1 MMRSVR
7 DAYLN
12 PILMKYSRRLRRILL
27 WVAGLGLLFALFT
40 SGISRNP
47 PGFSI
52 DESCYTYNAYVLAKT
67 GAGEVGPR
75 FPLFFEV
82 FRDGFAQIY
91 HPVHE
96 YLLAIVFLFFPPTIL
111 VARMFSAFGIF
122 SACLLCGLLAR
133 RISGRRTI
141 GVIVAAMALVTPWF
155 FEYARLAWETHLV
168 PLLTILY
175 LLSVYRA
182 QGKER
187 WSLVDITLI
196 ASALALLTYCYA
208 SGRALAPLMAAG
220 LVFLVTT
227 RQRVID
233 VAKTWLFYGITW
245 FPVFLYSRQHPGALS
260 KRIQEVSYI
269 RLDGRWSDM
278 ASHFV
283 KRYLEDQ
290 SLTGLLLSGDYHP
303 RHHVQGAGGAIF
315 FATFI
320 LAFIGLA
327 IVIAC
332 RKSDPWWRF
341 VLYGLAAAVVPGAI
355 SVEPFHQSRLLAY
368 PVFLMI
374 LTIPALE
381 WLLARPERK
390 SARDL
395 SSSDRTKD
403 VSLEGAQPLGH
414 TVTGENWPRWVRLG
428 LLGLLLAL
436 TCVETYRFQTV
447 FRREGPKRLYE
458 FDVPYKEAY
467 DLAVK
472 QPARPIYLE
481 DGKWGPAYIHAL
493 WYATLEK
500 RPISQFVRLTA
511 GTKPPA
517 GAIVIS
523 SADTCEH
530 CQTIIHPGVYLVYK
544 AL

>member
-7 DAYLN
+7 EAYLN
-12 PILMKYSRRLRRILL
+12 PILMKYSLRLRRIFL
-27 WVAGLGLLFALFT
+27 WVSGLGLLFALFT
-40 SGISRNP
+40 WGLTRNP

-52 DESCYTYNAYVLAKT
+52 DESCYTYNAYLVAKT

-96 YLLAIVFLFFPPTIL
+96 YLLGIVFLFFPPSIL

-122 SACLLCGLLAR
+122 SACLLIGLLAR

-141 GVIVAAMALVTPWF
+141 GVMVAAIALVTPWF

-168 PLLTILY
+168 PPLTVLY
-175 LLSVYRA
+175 LLWVYRA

-187 WSLVDITLI
+187 WTLGDITLI
-196 ASALALLTYCYA
+196 VSALALLTYSYA

-245 FPVFLYSRQHPGALS
+245 IPVFLYSRQHPGALS

-269 RLDGRWSDM
+269 RLDGSWSDM

-290 SLTGLLLSGDYHP
+290 SLTGLLLTGDYHP

-320 LAFIGLA
+320 LALIGLA
-327 IVIAC
+327 LVIA
-332 RKSDPWWRF
+332 RRLSDPWWRF

-368 PVFLMI
+368 PVFLM
-374 LTIPALE
+374 LMTVPAFE
-381 WLLARPERK
+381 WLLARPEQK
-390 SARDL
+390 SNL
-395 SSSDRTKD
+395 GHSSSDRTKG
-403 VSLEGAQPLGH
+403 VSLEDAQPLGH
-414 TVTGENWPRWVRLG
+414 TVARQGCPRWVRLG
-428 LLGLLLAL
+428 FLGLMLAL

-447 FRREGPKRLYE
+447 FQREGPKRLYE
-458 FDVPYKEAY
+458 FDVTYKEAY
-467 DLAVK
+467 DVAVK
-472 QPARPIYLE
+472 QPLRPIYLE

-500 RPISQFVRLTA
+500 RPLTEFIRLKS

-530 CQTIIHPGVYLVYK
+530 CQPIIHPGVYLVYK

>member
-1 MMRSVR
+1 
-7 DAYLN
+7 
-12 PILMKYSRRLRRILL
+12 LL

-40 SGISRNP
+40 SGISTNP

-52 DESCYTYNAYVLAKT
+52 DESCYTYNAYLVAKT

-96 YLLAIVFLFFPPTIL
+96 YLLAIVFLFLPPSIL

-122 SACLLCGLLAR
+122 CACLLSGLLAT

-141 GVIVAAMALVTPWF
+141 GVIVAAMALATPWF

-187 WSLVDITLI
+187 WNLVDITLI
-196 ASALALLTYCYA
+196 VSVLALLTYCYA

-227 RQRVID
+227 KHRVID
-233 VAKTWLFYGITW
+233 VAKTWLFYGITLV
-245 FPVFLYSRQHPGALS
+245 PVFLYSLQHPGALS
-260 KRIQEVSYI
+260 KRIREVSYI
-269 RLDGRWSDM
+269 RLDGSWRDM

-283 KRYLEDQ
+283 QRYLEDQ
-290 SLTGLLLSGDYHP
+290 SLTGLLLAGDYHP

-320 LAFIGLA
+320 LAVIGLV

-332 RKSDPWWRF
+332 RQRDPWWRF
-341 VLYGLAAAVVPGAI
+341 VVYGLAAAVVPGAI

-368 PVFLMI
+368 PVFLM
-374 LTIPALE
+374 LVTVPALE
-381 WLLARPERK
+381 WLLG
-390 SARDL
+390 RD
-395 SSSDRTKD
+395 K
-403 VSLEGAQPLGH
+403 QPSKGRAA
-414 TVTGENWPRWVRLG
+414 ENTFPPAVRL
-428 LLGLLLAL
+428 LILCSIL
-436 TCVETYRFQTV
+436 TLFVFEAFHFQTV

-467 DLAVK
+467 DLAVN
-472 QPARPIYLE
+472 QPSRPIYLE
-481 DGKWGPAYIHAL
+481 DGKWGPTYIHAL

-500 RPISQFVRLTA
+500 RPLSEFVRLEA

-523 SADTCEH
+523 SADTCER
-530 CQTIIHPGVYLVYK
+530 CQIIKHPYVYLVYK

>member
-1 MMRSVR
+1 
-7 DAYLN
+7 
-12 PILMKYSRRLRRILL
+12 MKIRSRRLLRISL
-27 WVAGLGLLFALFT
+27 WVVGLGLLFAVFT
-40 SGISRNP
+40 SGIARNP

-52 DESCYTYNAYVLAKT
+52 DESCTAYNAYVVSKT

-82 FRDGFAQIY
+82 FRDGFVQIY

-96 YLLAIVFLFFPPTIL
+96 YLLAIVFLFFRPSIL

-122 SACLLCGLLAR
+122 SACLLSGLLAR

-182 QGKER
+182 QAKER

-196 ASALALLTYCYA
+196 VSALALLTYCYA

-220 LVFLVTT
+220 LIFVVTT

-233 VAKTWLFYGITW
+233 VAKTWLFYGITLV
-245 FPVFLYSRQHPGALS
+245 PVFLYSRQHPGVLS
-260 KRIQEVSYI
+260 KRIREVSYI
-269 RLDGRWSDM
+269 RLDGPWSDM

-290 SLTGLLLSGDYHP
+290 SLMGLLVNGDYHP
-303 RHHVQGAGGAIF
+303 RHHVPGSGGAIF

-320 LAFIGLA
+320 LALIGL
-327 IVIAC
+327 IVIIA
-332 RKSDPWWRF
+332 RLRHDPWWRF

-368 PVFLMI
+368 PVFLM
-374 LTIPALE
+374 LVTVPALE
-381 WLLARPERK
+381 WLLTRVEHQTEP
-390 SARDL
+390 
-395 SSSDRTKD
+395 
-403 VSLEGAQPLGH
+403 VPGPLGE
-414 TVTGENWPRWVRLG
+414 VAKPAWEGFRLSVARSLPPRSVRLG
-428 LLGLLLAL
+428 FLSLVLAL
-436 TCVETYRFQTV
+436 TALEAYWFQTV
-447 FRREGPKRLYE
+447 FRRNGPNRAFD

-467 DLAVK
+467 DIAVK

-481 DGKWGPAYIHAL
+481 DGKWGPGYIHAL
-493 WYATLEK
+493 WYATVER
-500 RPISQFVRLTA
+500 RPTSQFRNLKP
-511 GTKPPA
+511 GTRPPP
-517 GAIVIS
+517 GSVVIS
-523 SADTCEH
+523 SAEQCER
-530 CQTIIHPGVYLVYK
+530 CETILRSGVYHVYK

>member
-40 SGISRNP
+40 SGISQNP

-52 DESCYTYNAYVLAKT
+52 DESCYTYNAYLVAKT

-96 YLLAIVFLFFPPTIL
+96 YLLAIVFLFFPPSIL

-122 SACLLCGLLAR
+122 STCLLTGLLAT

-175 LLSVYRA
+175 LLWVYRA
-182 QGKER
+182 QGKEK

-196 ASALALLTYCYA
+196 VSALALLTYCYA

-233 VAKTWLFYGITW
+233 VAKTWLFYGLTW
-245 FPVFLYSRQHPGALS
+245 VPVFLYSRQHPGALS

-269 RLDGRWSDM
+269 RLDGSWSEM

-290 SLTGLLLSGDYHP
+290 SLTGLLLAGDYHP

-320 LAFIGLA
+320 LALIGIA
-327 IVIAC
+327 IVIV
-332 RKSDPWWRF
+332 RRRSDPWWRF
-341 VLYGLAAAVVPGAI
+341 VLYGVAAAVVPGAI

-368 PVFLMI
+368 PVFLML
-374 LTIPALE
+374 LTIPTLE
-381 WLLARPERK
+381 WLLAPAEQK
-390 SARDL
+390 S
-395 SSSDRTKD
+395 D
-403 VSLEGAQPLGH
+403 VQPLGH
-414 TVTGENWPRWVRLG
+414 TVTGGGWPRWVRLG

-447 FRREGPKRLYE
+447 FRREGPKRLYD

-493 WYATLEK
+493 WYATLEN
-500 RPISQFVRLTA
+500 RPISQFVRLKA

-530 CQTIIHPGVYLVYK
+530 CQTIQHPGVYLVYK